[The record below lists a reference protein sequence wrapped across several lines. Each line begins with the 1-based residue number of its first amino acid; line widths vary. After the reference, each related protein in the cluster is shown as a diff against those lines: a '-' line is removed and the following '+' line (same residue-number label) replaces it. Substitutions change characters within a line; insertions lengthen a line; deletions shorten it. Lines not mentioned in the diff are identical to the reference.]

1 MSTTSSSGRPTTV
14 TVSFIIWLV
23 VVLVNILQ
31 GIVSL
36 VSGNSS
42 ASTAQSVGTAPL
54 VGTAIFA
61 FILAVVEVIIVFRMR
76 DGRNW
81 ARIVLLIVA
90 ILQVIGVAGVGAL
103 SGGNA
108 FGWIGGVAVVVATI
122 LMFVGGAN
130 AYFRRR

>member
-1 MSTTSSSGRPTTV
+1 MANTTSGRPTTV

-23 VVLVNILQ
+23 VILANILS
-31 GIVSL
+31 GIIGL
-36 VSGNSS
+36 VSGGS
-42 ASTAQSVGTAPL
+42 AAAAQGVGTAPL

-61 FILAVVEVIIVFRMR
+61 FILAIVELIIVFKMR

-81 ARIVLLIVA
+81 ARIVLLVIA
-90 ILQVIGVAGVGAL
+90 ILQIIGVGVGAA

-108 FGWIGGVAVVVATI
+108 FGIIGAIAVIVATI

-130 AYFRRR
+130 GYFRRR